1 MLVAGE
7 QETPPASLLP
17 REQPLKPLQQL
28 EQQQP
33 SPASP
38 PREKTPLPPT
48 WASGPASSAPAWEP
62 PTLQKTAST
71 RIYRPSIAPPE
82 NEPARE
88 LVWTGLSPLSRERE
102 PASLEQHSPA
112 SENPS
117 HSISSRAFAASF
129 QEPIPRHART
139 LELDSAS
146 ICIADLNEPAYHPIH
161 YEDLFVKI
169 QQ

>member
-1 MLVAGE
+1 M
-7 QETPPASLLP
+7 
-17 REQPLKPLQQL
+17 
-28 EQQQP
+28 
-33 SPASP
+33 
-38 PREKTPLPPT
+38 
-48 WASGPASSAPAWEP
+48 
-62 PTLQKTAST
+62 
-71 RIYRPSIAPPE
+71 

-139 LELDSAS
+139 LELDYAS